1 MGYDDDGC
9 GRRQRS
15 NKAYRVYET
24 LTRWV
29 CHSAASDSGQSPRIE
44 AAIDAAAERPPV
56 RARCTPDEKNGSMK
70 AATTKLRY
78 DQNLKLLVHW
88 Q

>member
-1 MGYDDDGC
+1 MCHDDDGC
-9 GRRQRS
+9 GRRQHG

-29 CHSAASDSGQSPRIE
+29 CQSAASDSGQSPRIE

-56 RARCTPDEKNGSMK
+56 RARCTPEEKNGSMK